1 MERTGYRG
9 LPFPELAYLDSILA
23 VVRLISMLE
32 KRSLRVSR
40 GRGLKPSGTV
50 YHLLHELF
58 PKSLASSPSKYLFKP

>member
-1 MERTGYRG
+1 
-9 LPFPELAYLDSILA
+9 LAYLASILA

-58 PKSLASSPSKYLFKP
+58 PKFPCALAF